1 MTASTDDR
9 KKFFGRLFNYANNA
23 ITIAGVVLTT
33 LSGLLIIIF
42 LIAQLWGGLDN
53 PYIGLFAYV
62 VLPAIFI
69 LGLIEIPI
77 GMWRRRAKLIKEGA
91 TEEELTTFPKLDF
104 NDPHMRRVA
113 TIVIVMTALNT
124 VILGAASFFAVEEME
139 TVAFCGETCHTVMQ
153 PEFTAYQDSP
163 HSRVA
168 CVDCHI
174 GPGASWFV
182 KSKLDGL
189 RQVWRTAV
197 NTYTR
202 PIGSPIHTLRP
213 ARETCEQCHW
223 PNKHHGDKLRIFS
236 RYKTDEENSPSY
248 TAMLLRTGGGSLD
261 IGRAGGIHWWHIY
274 SDNRIRYVAGDE
286 RREEIYW
293 VELTTPDGQVR
304 TYTRDGE
311 EPPAEEMASQAR
323 IMDCVDCHNRPT
335 HTFHVPSKAVDWII
349 DTHDELR
356 SLPYYKREAVK
367 AIGGEYETHAA
378 GMEAVRSA
386 MIDFYASEYPDV
398 ISLHRPMARRSFQP
412 WTPTGRPTRTIL
424 ATTTSRGAGDAT
436 TTRCRPRTVNI
447 QSRWTARRAISSWS
461 RTVRS
466 IPNSPMLSRA
476 TEGESRQFG
485 ADLQGAKCSNSGRLP
500 PDQPPFAT
508 GC

>member
-1 MTASTDDR
+1 MTASTDER
-9 KKFFGRLFNYANNA
+9 RKFFGRLFNFANNA

-33 LSGLLIIIF
+33 LSGLLIIVF

-62 VLPAIFI
+62 VLPVIFI

-77 GMWRRRAKLIKEGA
+77 GMWRRRRKLIKEGA
-91 TEEELTTFPKLDF
+91 TEEELTEFPRLDF

-113 TIVIVMTALNT
+113 TIVIFMTAVNT

-139 TVAFCGETCHTVMQ
+139 TVEFCGETCHTVMQ

-223 PNKHHGDKLRIFS
+223 PNKHCGYSPATKLTKRTLPRTPRCCS
-236 RYKTDEENSPSY
+236 VPAAAAWTSAVPAGSTGGTSTRTTGS
-248 TAMLLRTGGGSLD
+248 AMSLRTSDARRSRGSSS
-261 IGRAGGIHWWHIY
+261 R
-274 SDNRIRYVAGDE
+274 
-286 RREEIYW
+286 
-293 VELTTPDGQVR
+293 
-304 TYTRDGE
+304 
-311 EPPAEEMASQAR
+311 
-323 IMDCVDCHNRPT
+323 RPT
-335 HTFHVPSKAVDWII
+335 DRSAPTPATAKSLRPAISKPRRGSWIASTAITGPPTPSTFL
-349 DTHDELR
+349 THPELR
-356 SLPYYKREAVK
+356 DLPYYKKK
-367 AIGGEYETHAA
+367 AIKAIEGEYESHAA
-378 GMEAVRSA
+378 GMAAVNA
-386 MIDFYASEYPDV
+386 AITDFYGSDYPGFAAENSELVAKGAELAAQAYGKTVFPAMDTTWETHPNHIGHDDFPGCMRCHDDEMATADGEHVIPMDCETCHVFLLEDSSEYP
-398 ISLHRPMARRSFQP
+398 
-412 WTPTGRPTRTIL
+412 
-424 ATTTSRGAGDAT
+424 
-436 TTRCRPRTVNI
+436 
-447 QSRWTARRAISSWS
+447 
-461 RTVRS
+461 
-466 IPNSPMLSRA
+466 
-476 TEGESRQFG
+476 E
-485 ADLQGAKCSNSGRLP
+485 
-500 PDQPPFAT
+500 FAYALERN
-508 GC
+508 

>member
-1 MTASTDDR
+1 MTTSAEDR
-9 KKFFGRLFNYANNA
+9 KKFFGRIFNYANNA

-33 LSGLLIIIF
+33 ISGLLIIVF
-42 LIAQLWGGLDN
+42 LSAQLWGGLDN

-62 VLPAIFI
+62 VLPVIFV

-77 GMWRRRAKLIKEGA
+77 GMWRRRRKLIKDGA
-91 TEEELTTFPKLDF
+91 TEEELTDFPRLDF
-104 NDPHMRRVA
+104 NQPEMRRVA
-113 TIVIVMTALNT
+113 TIVLAMTALNA

-139 TVAFCGETCHTVMQ
+139 TVEFCGETCHTVMQ
-153 PEFTAYQDSP
+153 PEYTAYQDSP

-197 NTYTR
+197 NTYDR
-202 PIGSPIHTLRP
+202 PISSPIHTLRP

-236 RYKTDEENSPSY
+236 RYKKDELNSPSY

-274 SDNRIRYVAGDE
+274 SDNKIRYVGDE
-286 RREEIYW
+286 SREEIYW
-293 VELTTPDGQVR
+293 VELTTPDGSVR

-311 EPPAEEMASQAR
+311 APPPETVEAEAR

-335 HTFHVPSKAVDWII
+335 HTFHVPSKGMDWVI
-349 DTHDELR
+349 DTHPELR
-356 SLPYYKREAVK
+356 SLPYYKRQAVEA
-367 AIGGEYETHAA
+367 IEGEYESHSA
-378 GMEAVRSA
+378 GMAAVREA
-386 MIDFYASEYPDV
+386 LTDFYNTEHPDFAAENAELVSKGAELAAQEYGKTVFPAMGTNWETHPNHIGHDDFPGCWRCHDDEMSTADGEHTIPMDCETCHIFLVEESSEYP
-398 ISLHRPMARRSFQP
+398 
-412 WTPTGRPTRTIL
+412 
-424 ATTTSRGAGDAT
+424 
-436 TTRCRPRTVNI
+436 
-447 QSRWTARRAISSWS
+447 
-461 RTVRS
+461 
-466 IPNSPMLSRA
+466 
-476 TEGESRQFG
+476 E
-485 ADLQGAKCSNSGRLP
+485 
-500 PDQPPFAT
+500 FAYALEAN
-508 GC
+508 